1 MTKIFSVNELASAQ
15 TEWVAVQITVKD
27 YYGKNVTSQR
37 VVKYETYQD
46 LLRKGYTKGHQE
58 IVSVNKLCEP
68 TRNREFAESCLD
80 RPERKVRKTPIDRGD
95 SDYLVSVISLGT
107 ISSGGKTKFGWNIW
121 EEGEHQSKLGE
132 DPYIFVLNTSLLLW
146 GAKDSLQIGD
156 KVTLIDNDTR
166 KKVQWGTGTVEYVW
180 NAASK
185 DNFVNQVRNS
195 NSWYSKPRS
204 YSFGRM
210 TDGVK
215 WDAFRTMFS
224 IKGVE

>member
-1 MTKIFSVNELASAQ
+1 MSI
-15 TEWVAVQITVKD
+15 
-27 YYGKNVTSQR
+27 
-37 VVKYETYQD
+37 
-46 LLRKGYTKGHQE
+46 
-58 IVSVNKLCEP
+58 NKLCEP

-80 RPERKVRKTPIDRGD
+80 QPERKVRKTPIDKGD

-132 DPYIFVLNTSLLLW
+132 DPYIFVLDTRLLLW
-146 GAKDSLQIGD
+146 GAENSLRIGD

-166 KKVQWGTGTVEYVW
+166 KKVQWGTGTVEYIW

-195 NSWYSKPRS
+195 NSWYSKPRTR
-204 YSFGRM
+204 SFGRI

-215 WDAFRTMFS
+215 WDQFRTIFS